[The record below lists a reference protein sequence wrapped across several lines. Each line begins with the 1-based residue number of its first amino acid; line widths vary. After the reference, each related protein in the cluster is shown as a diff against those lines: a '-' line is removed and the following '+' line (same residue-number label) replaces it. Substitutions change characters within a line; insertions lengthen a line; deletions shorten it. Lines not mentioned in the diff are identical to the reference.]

1 MIYIKRRANG
11 SSLFYAYMQ
20 LILTKYIKKCQVCL
34 VDFVQLTVTIVGKGG
49 EMMLKDN
56 LVILRNMVG
65 FSQEEVAEKLG
76 ISRQAYAKWEKGQTI
91 PDVESCA
98 VLAEL
103 YGVTID
109 SLLKVNTSLDGAV
122 VSPGPSGKHIFGTV
136 TMNEKGQ
143 IVIPKLARDIMKL
156 KSGERLIILGDE
168 TEGLALVK
176 AELFE
181 INVQKAIEMVKL
193 KL

>member
-1 MIYIKRRANG
+1 
-11 SSLFYAYMQ
+11 
-20 LILTKYIKKCQVCL
+20 
-34 VDFVQLTVTIVGKGG
+34 
-49 EMMLKDN
+49 MMLKDN
-56 LVILRNMVG
+56 LVMLRNIVG

-98 VLAEL
+98 VLADL
-103 YGVTID
+103 YGVSID
-109 SLLKVNTSLDGAV
+109 SLLKINKDSDGSV
-122 VSPGPSGKHIFGTV
+122 VSPGPSGKHIFGSV
-136 TMNEKGQ
+136 IMNEKGQ

-156 KSGERLIILGDE
+156 QSGDRLIILGDE
-168 TEGLALVK
+168 NEGLALVK

-181 INVQKAIEMVKL
+181 LNVQKAIEMAKL

>member
-1 MIYIKRRANG
+1 
-11 SSLFYAYMQ
+11 
-20 LILTKYIKKCQVCL
+20 
-34 VDFVQLTVTIVGKGG
+34 
-49 EMMLKDN
+49 MLKDN
-56 LVILRNMVG
+56 LVMLRNIVG

-98 VLAEL
+98 ILAEL
-103 YGVTID
+103 YGVSID
-109 SLLKVNTSLDGAV
+109 SLLKDNVNFDGSV
-122 VSPGPSGKHIFGTV
+122 ISPGPSGKHIFGSV
-136 TMNEKGQ
+136 MMNEKGQ

-156 KSGERLIILGDE
+156 QSGDRLIILGDE
-168 TEGLALVK
+168 NEGLALVK

-181 INVQKAIEMVKL
+181 LNVQKAIEMAKL

>member
-1 MIYIKRRANG
+1 
-11 SSLFYAYMQ
+11 
-20 LILTKYIKKCQVCL
+20 
-34 VDFVQLTVTIVGKGG
+34 
-49 EMMLKDN
+49 MLKDN
-56 LVILRNMVG
+56 LVMLRNIVG

-76 ISRQAYAKWEKGQTI
+76 ISRQAYARWEKGQTI

-98 VLAEL
+98 VLADL
-103 YGVTID
+103 YGVSID
-109 SLLKVNTSLDGAV
+109 SLLKVNQNFDGSV
-122 VSPGPSGKHIFGTV
+122 ISPGPSGKHIFGSV

-156 KSGERLIILGDE
+156 QSGDRLIILGDE
-168 TEGLALVK
+168 NEGLALVK

-181 INVQKAIEMVKL
+181 LNVQKAIEMAKL